1 MNCTSMYSTHSS
13 STISSV
19 LPRTSQYCHTVHMYA
34 LVLHLPTSPASSRTQ
49 SFTSCGVHAHYIHF
63 TSTYFQSAFV
73 TCSPLAHLNHSFQ
86 RLPLNQLGNLAFT
99 GVKTS
104 HTTVKMS
111 DTQQCVGVAIRCR
124 RTNERTNERTLTVAP
139 LRSRSS
145 LRLRSLS

>member
-1 MNCTSMYSTHSS
+1 MHILPILYAQHRLTLVNTVELYIYTLYVCIFHFPREFAYSIIH
-13 STISSV
+13 
-19 LPRTSQYCHTVHMYA
+19 LLWRPRPLHT
-34 LVLHLPTSPASSRTQ
+34 LH
-49 SFTSCGVHAHYIHF
+49 FNI
-63 TSTYFQSAFV
+63 FQSAFV

-111 DTQQCVGVAIRCR
+111 DTQQCVGVAIRSVPP
-124 RTNERTNERTLTVAP
+124 NERTNERTLTVAP